1 MKDDPPHNCGYHPD
15 WILPRISLFVAGG
28 AKEPS
33 ANVSEEEFIINF
45 IIVV

>member
-1 MKDDPPHNCGYHPD
+1 M
-15 WILPRISLFVAGG
+15 ILLTTVDTILIGFCLRISLFVAGG